1 MEITALN
8 GPTEDIKWEDIKW
21 ETNVVPL
28 PRDVIV
34 NAAKHGAERVCTFEI
49 AGVNGAECWECYAPM
64 CDQGAYWT
72 VYLEYAR
79 DVTVTGRFTCDN
91 DKLLTL
97 EPVVRWM
104 VPP

>member
-1 MEITALN
+1 MGNQRRAIALGRDSERSEAWSSN
-8 GPTEDIKWEDIKW
+8 G
-21 ETNVVPL
+21 L
-28 PRDVIV
+28 QHRD
-34 NAAKHGAERVCTFEI
+34 T
-49 AGVNGAECWECYAPM
+49 GVNGADSGESNAPM
-64 CDQGAYWT
+64 CDKGAYWT